1 MIGEGMAYRV
11 LHISDLHLERSFASM
26 GCHGDLARRRREGL
40 RWALRRA
47 GEAAQT
53 ARCDAVT
60 IGGDLYEHDRA
71 NADTGAFLAKLFA
84 GWGLPVFIAPGNHD
98 PCMRGSLYASVEW
111 PSNVHIFSTPEFEGV
126 DVADGFTLWGLGHD
140 QHSWEGD
147 PLEMRRIER
156 PGRHIALFHGSDLG
170 FVPEGKSPHAPFH
183 ATAIKKRGFAV
194 ALCGHYHGRRCDPK
208 VGLVYPGTPEPLAF
222 DETGVRGPVVVDI
235 KEDGDVEITPLN
247 LNLWNAVTAECD
259 LTDAA
264 TSADATDLV
273 INAASAATSS
283 LDPALTLLRI
293 QLTGATSF
301 ATSLDT
307 KTVEDQI
314 RDAWSLASIQVID
327 KTEIALNA
335 KAISKE
341 PSVRGEFARLMLEE
355 IAGSPDARTA
365 QDALRYGLEA
375 LSGVE
380 VKLR

>member
-1 MIGEGMAYRV
+1 MAYRV
-11 LHISDLHLERSFASM
+11 LHISDIHLERSFASM

-53 ARCDAVT
+53 AHCDAVT

-71 NADTGAFLAKLFA
+71 NADTGAFLSKLFA
-84 GWGLPVFIAPGNHD
+84 SWDMPVFIAPGNHD
-98 PCMRGSLYASVEW
+98 PHMRGSLYASVEW
-111 PSNVHIFSTPEFEGV
+111 PSNVHIFSTPEFESV

-140 QHSWEGD
+140 QHTWDGD

-170 FVPEGKSPHAPFH
+170 FLPEGKSPHAPFH
-183 ATAIKKRGFAV
+183 STSIKKRGFAV
-194 ALCGHYHGRRCDPK
+194 ALCGHYHSQRCDPK
-208 VGLVYPGTPEPLAF
+208 LGLVYPGTPEPLAF
-222 DETGVRGPVVVDI
+222 DETGARGPVVVDVTD
-235 KEDGDVEITPLN
+235 DGVVEMTPLN

-259 LTDAA
+259 LSEIS

-273 INAASAATSS
+273 IDAAKAATAG
-283 LDPALTLLRI
+283 LDPTLTLLRVN
-293 QLTGATSF
+293 LGGETSF
-301 ATSLDT
+301 STTLDT

-314 RDAWSLASIQVID
+314 RDAWSVASVQVFD

-335 KAISKE
+335 KSISKE
-341 PSVRGEFARLMLEE
+341 SSVRGEFARLMLEE
-355 IAGSPDARTA
+355 IATSDDPQTTE
-365 QDALRYGLEA
+365 DALRYGLEA
-375 LSGVE
+375 LSGTE